1 MAIPNALNR
10 DPFVGTG
17 VMDAPDPVVRS
28 AMAKLMNPQ
37 GLPPMSQKELDRL
50 LNRQYLEQE
59 NVRQA
64 MTTSKQTMA
73 AREAIASGQMPP
85 IDVTSYAG
93 SMFAAPGSYTE
104 ARPLPT
110 PTTGFSAE
118 RSADRMLKALYGEM
132 LPGQQVR
139 VAGVPDEQMVTGAP
153 QARGIEGTADALLK
167 ARFGEMQPGQQVRIA
182 GISDS
187 MLTPA
192 QPEGQQVQTVMPTG
206 EQAPQYNMPFAGQPS
221 TQPSVQPSMQPARRP
236 SLGPALDQLI
246 PPQAMPQIP
255 SLAPQ
260 APSYMTVG
268 QAFASTP
275 QALARSMQEQEYRQK
290 QAEAMEKRNLSIAA
304 SSFAMNQPLPQG
316 LALSQD
322 KLNQA
327 FIEGMKMR
335 EQGIVKTRED
345 RVVDGKV
352 VPYEVTTNLLTRERT
367 ESQIRE
373 PFLSAEDQAKL
384 ESKKVFIN
392 LGAENIKAL
401 NADVKNA
408 QAQAELADQLKYGI
422 QQGATTGVFAEVSAT
437 VKNFAESVTDK
448 EFGAAVQRLYVQGV
462 KGMTALQVR
471 SLMKGLGSMSND
483 DRKAAEAAFIN
494 IKDPKQAVLYFAEL
508 ASLNYDRLLKQQNR
522 VNEMR
527 RSGATADMID
537 MELQDMKNNEPFL
550 SKIALKTVGL
560 DKAVPAQPAQPTQA
574 AGQRPVYPVE
584 AIRAEKAR
592 RQGLK

>member
-1 MAIPNALNR
+1 MAIPPALNR

-37 GLPPMSQKELDRL
+37 GLPPMTQKELDRL
-50 LNRQYLEQE
+50 LNRQYLEGE

-118 RSADRMLKALYGEM
+118 RSADRVLKALYGEM

-153 QARGIEGTADALLK
+153 QSRGIEGTADALLK

-221 TQPSVQPSMQPARRP
+221 MQPTRRP

-246 PPQAMPQIP
+246 PAQAMPQIP

-275 QALARSMQEQEYRQK
+275 QALERSMREQEYRQK
-290 QAEAMEKRNLSIAA
+290 QAEALEKRNIGAAA
-304 SSFAMNQPLPQG
+304 SSFAMNQPLPPG
-316 LALSQD
+316 LNLSPD

-327 FIEGMKMR
+327 FIEGMRMR

-345 RVVDGKV
+345 RIVDGKV
-352 VPYEVTTNLLTRERT
+352 VPYEITTNLLTRERT

-373 PFLSAEDQAKL
+373 PFLSAADQAKL
-384 ESKKVFIN
+384 ESQKGFI
-392 LGAENIKAL
+392 GMGIENIKTL

-422 QQGATTGVFAEVSAT
+422 QQGATTGVFAEVSAR

-448 EFGAAVQRLYVQGV
+448 DFGAAVQRLYVQAG
-462 KGMTALQVR
+462 KGLTALQVR

-483 DRKAAEAAFIN
+483 DRKAAEAAFLD

-508 ASLNYDRLLKQQNR
+508 ASLNYDRLLSQQNR

-527 RSGATADMID
+527 MSGATADMID
-537 MELQDMKNNEPFL
+537 MELQNMRRNEPKL
-550 SKIALKTVGL
+550 SEIARKNVGL
-560 DKAVPAQPAQPTQA
+560 DKARPTSTQPAQPAQA
-574 AGQRPVYPVE
+574 VGQSPVYSVE
-584 AIRAEKAR
+584 KIRAEKAR

>member
-1 MAIPNALNR
+1 MAIPPALNR

-28 AMAKLMNPQ
+28 AMAKLMNPH
-37 GLPPMSQKELDRL
+37 GLPPMTQKELDRL
-50 LNRQYLEQE
+50 LNRQYLEGE

-85 IDVTSYAG
+85 VDVTSYAG

-104 ARPLPT
+104 ARPLAT

-118 RSADRMLKALYGEM
+118 RSADRVLKALYGEM

-221 TQPSVQPSMQPARRP
+221 MQPSMQPTRRP

-246 PPQAMPQIP
+246 PAQAMPQIP
-255 SLAPQ
+255 SLTPQ
-260 APSYMTVG
+260 TPSYMTVG

-275 QALARSMQEQEYRQK
+275 QALERSMREQEYRQK
-290 QAEAMEKRNLSIAA
+290 QSEALEKRNIGAAA
-304 SSFAMNQPLPQG
+304 SSFAMNQPLPPG
-316 LALSQD
+316 LNLSPD

-327 FIEGMKMR
+327 FIEGMRMR

-345 RVVDGKV
+345 RIVDGKV
-352 VPYEVTTNLLTRERT
+352 VPYEITTNLLTRERT

-373 PFLSAEDQAKL
+373 PFLSAADQAKL
-384 ESKKVFIN
+384 ESQKVFIN

-448 EFGAAVQRLYVQGV
+448 DFGAAVQRLYVQGV

-471 SLMKGLGSMSND
+471 SLMRGLGSMSND

-508 ASLNYDRLLKQQNR
+508 ASLNYDRLLRQQNR

-550 SKIALKTVGL
+550 SKIAMKNVGL
-560 DKAVPAQPAQPTQA
+560 DKAAPAQPAQPAQA
-574 AGQRPVYPVE
+574 AGQRLVSPEDV
-584 AIRAEKAR
+584 RAEKAR
-592 RQGLK
+592 RKGLK

>member
-1 MAIPNALNR
+1 MAIPPALNR

-37 GLPPMSQKELDRL
+37 GLPPMTQKELDRL
-50 LNRQYLEQE
+50 LNRQYLEGE

-85 IDVTSYAG
+85 VDVTSYAG

-104 ARPLPT
+104 ARPLPA

-118 RSADRMLKALYGEM
+118 RSADRVLKALYGEM

-221 TQPSVQPSMQPARRP
+221 MQPSTQPTRRP

-246 PPQAMPQIP
+246 PAQAMPQIP
-255 SLAPQ
+255 SLTPQ
-260 APSYMTVG
+260 TPSYMTVG

-275 QALARSMQEQEYRQK
+275 QALERSMREQEYRQK
-290 QAEAMEKRNLSIAA
+290 QAEALEKRNIGAA
-304 SSFAMNQPLPQG
+304 AGSFAMNQPLPPG
-316 LALSQD
+316 LNLSPD

-327 FIEGMKMR
+327 FIEGMRMR

-345 RVVDGKV
+345 RTVDGKV
-352 VPYEVTTNLLTRERT
+352 VPYEITTNLLTGQKS

-373 PFLSAEDQAKL
+373 PFLSAADQAKL
-384 ESKKVFIN
+384 ESQKGFI
-392 LGAENIKAL
+392 GMGIENIKTL

-422 QQGATTGVFAEVSAT
+422 QQNATTGVFAEVSAR

-448 EFGAAVQRLYVQGV
+448 DFGAAVQRLYVQAG
-462 KGMTALQVR
+462 KGLTALQVR
-471 SLMKGLGSMSND
+471 NLMKGLGSMSND
-483 DRKAAEAAFIN
+483 DRKAAEAAFLD

-508 ASLNYDRLLKQQNR
+508 ASLNYDRLLSQQNR

-527 RSGATADMID
+527 MSGATADMID
-537 MELQDMKNNEPFL
+537 MELQNMKRNEPFL
-550 SKIALKTVGL
+550 SQIARKNVGL
-560 DKAVPAQPAQPTQA
+560 DKAAPARTAQPAQPAQA
-574 AGQRPVYPVE
+574 AGQRLVSPEDV
-584 AIRAEKAR
+584 RAEKAR
-592 RQGLK
+592 RKGLK

>member
-1 MAIPNALNR
+1 MAIPPALNR

-37 GLPPMSQKELDRL
+37 GLPPMTQKELDRL
-50 LNRQYLEQE
+50 LNRQYLEGE

-118 RSADRMLKALYGEM
+118 RSADRVLKALYGEM

-167 ARFGEMQPGQQVRIA
+167 ARFGEMQPGQQV
-182 GISDS
+182 
-187 MLTPA
+187 
-192 QPEGQQVQTVMPTG
+192 QTVMPTG

-221 TQPSVQPSMQPARRP
+221 MQPSMQPTRRP

-246 PPQAMPQIP
+246 PAQAMPQIP

-275 QALARSMQEQEYRQK
+275 QALERSMREQEYRQK
-290 QAEAMEKRNLSIAA
+290 QAEALEKRNIGAAA
-304 SSFAMNQPLPQG
+304 SSFAMNQPLPSG
-316 LALSQD
+316 LNLSPD

-327 FIEGMKMR
+327 FIEGMRMR

-345 RVVDGKV
+345 RTVDGKV
-352 VPYEVTTNLLTRERT
+352 VPYEVTTNLLTGQKS

-373 PFLSAEDQAKL
+373 PFLSEAAQAGL
-384 ESKKVFIN
+384 ESRKGFI
-392 LGAENIKAL
+392 GMGIENIKAL

-422 QQGATTGVFAEVSAT
+422 QQGATTGVFAEVSARI
-437 VKNFAESVTDK
+437 KNFAESVTDK
-448 EFGAAVQRLYVQGV
+448 DFGAAVQRLYVQAG
-462 KGMTALQVR
+462 KGLTALQVR

-483 DRKAAEAAFIN
+483 DRKAAEAAFLD

-508 ASLNYDRLLKQQNR
+508 ASLNYDRLLSQQNR

-527 RSGATADMID
+527 TSGATADMID
-537 MELQDMKNNEPFL
+537 MELQNMRRNEPKL
-550 SKIALKTVGL
+550 SEIARKNVGL
-560 DKAVPAQPAQPTQA
+560 DKARPTSTQPAQPAQV
-574 AGQRPVYPVE
+574 AGQSPVYSVE
-584 AIRAEKAR
+584 KIRAEKAR

>member
-1 MAIPNALNR
+1 MAIPPALNR

-37 GLPPMSQKELDRL
+37 GLPPMTQKEFDRL
-50 LNRQYLEQE
+50 LNRQYLEGE

-73 AREAIASGQMPP
+73 AREAIASGQMAP

-118 RSADRMLKALYGEM
+118 RSADRVLKALYGEM

-167 ARFGEMQPGQQVRIA
+167 ARFGEMQPGQQV
-182 GISDS
+182 
-187 MLTPA
+187 
-192 QPEGQQVQTVMPTG
+192 QTVMPTE

-221 TQPSVQPSMQPARRP
+221 MQPSMQPTRRP

-246 PPQAMPQIP
+246 PAQAMPQIP

-275 QALARSMQEQEYRQK
+275 QALERSMREQEYRQK
-290 QAEAMEKRNLSIAA
+290 QAEALEKRNIGAAA
-304 SSFAMNQPLPQG
+304 SSFAMNQPLPPG
-316 LALSQD
+316 LNLSPD

-327 FIEGMKMR
+327 FIEGMRMR

-345 RVVDGKV
+345 RTVDGKV
-352 VPYEVTTNLLTRERT
+352 VPYEVTTNLLTGQKS

-373 PFLSAEDQAKL
+373 PFLSAADQAKL
-384 ESKKVFIN
+384 ESQKVFIN

-471 SLMKGLGSMSND
+471 SLMRGLGSMSND

-508 ASLNYDRLLKQQNR
+508 ASLNYDRLLRQQNR

-550 SKIALKTVGL
+550 SKIAMKNVGL
-560 DKAVPAQPAQPTQA
+560 DKAAPARTAQPAQPAQA
-574 AGQRPVYPVE
+574 AGQSPVYSVE
-584 AIRAEKAR
+584 KIRAEKAR